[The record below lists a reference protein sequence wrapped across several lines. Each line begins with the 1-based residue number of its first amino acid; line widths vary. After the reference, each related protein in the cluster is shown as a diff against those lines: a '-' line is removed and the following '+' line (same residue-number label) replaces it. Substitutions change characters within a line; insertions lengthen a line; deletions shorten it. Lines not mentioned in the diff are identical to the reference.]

1 MNRREAIKQVAWLMG
16 GVVSAPAI
24 LGVLSGCSPKG
35 QPGAAWKPVF
45 LNDGQG
51 AVVAEVAE
59 LMIPR
64 TDTPGAG
71 DVGVPAFIDLM
82 LKDCYPKE
90 DQERFIRGL
99 NALDEDAKA
108 AHGKG
113 FMQLDP
119 GQRMALVQ
127 KVHDAAAAEERKK
140 DAPPA
145 ELERP
150 FVLMMKEL
158 SMLGY
163 FTSKVGATQVL
174 QYVAVP
180 GAFHACIPIAEA
192 GNGRTWAVET
202 STRF

>member
-1 MNRREAIKQVAWLMG
+1 MNRREALQQVAWLMG

-24 LGVLSGCSPKG
+24 LGVLSGCSPKS
-35 QPGAAWKPVF
+35 QPGATWKPVF
-45 LNDGQG
+45 LTEAQG
-51 AVVAEVAE
+51 AVVGEVAE

-64 TDTPGAG
+64 TNTPGAR

-82 LKDCYPKE
+82 LRDAYPKE
-90 DQERFIRGL
+90 DQERFLDGL
-99 NALDEDAKA
+99 SALDADAKT

-113 FMQLDP
+113 FMQLDSR
-119 GQRMALVQ
+119 QRMALLQ
-127 KVHDAAAAEERKK
+127 KIHDTAAAEERTL
-140 DAPPA
+140 DLPP
-145 ELERP
+145 LKLQRP

-180 GAFHACIPIAEA
+180 GAFHGCLPVAEA
-192 GNGRTWAVET
+192 GNGKTWAVET

>member
-24 LGVLSGCSPKG
+24 LGVLSGCSPKASTG
-35 QPGAAWKPVF
+35 VAWKPVF
-45 LNDGQG
+45 LTEGQG

-82 LKDCYPKE
+82 LKDCYTKE
-90 DQERFIRGL
+90 DQERFIHGL

-108 AHGKG
+108 AQGKG
-113 FMQLDP
+113 FMQLAP
-119 GQRMALVQ
+119 EQRMALVQ
-127 KVHDAAAAEERKK
+127 KAHDAAAAEERNKSL
-140 DAPPA
+140 PPA
-145 ELERP
+145 QLERP

-174 QYVAVP
+174 QYIAVP
-180 GAFHACIPIAEA
+180 GAFHACIPVAEA
-192 GNGRTWAVET
+192 GNGKTWAVET
-202 STRF
+202 ATRF